1 MIQINV
7 LDEKEKAN
15 VGDKK
20 LEIFD
25 GLVSTDFQYL
35 LLTFADLRILSLL
48 FWRGTEGIQ
57 ESSRVYEIY
66 KEN

>member
-48 FWRGTEGIQ
+48 FWRGGK
-57 ESSRVYEIY
+57 RVGEC
-66 KEN
+66 NL

>member
-25 GLVSTDFQYL
+25 ALVSTDFQYL

-48 FWRGTEGIQ
+48 FWRGGG
-57 ESSRVYEIY
+57 RVGEC
-66 KEN
+66 NL